1 MALLSYVAIGLPL
14 ALALGFG
21 TELAVV
27 GIAMGHTLGKLVMTL
42 ATLTVVA
49 RTDWGEQSEKAI
61 ARVKQV
67 LAEAPA
73 ADVKDEKEKSIE
85 AA

>member
-1 MALLSYVAIGLPL
+1 MLSYVAIGLPL

-67 LAEAPA
+67 LAEAPVA
-73 ADVKDEKEKSIE
+73 KEEESEKSIE